1 MSYRSRILGIGMNVP
16 ARVVTNHELATK
28 METSHEWIVER
39 TGIEERRWVT
49 DETGASM
56 ATAASK
62 EAIERAGITPRDV
75 DLIIYATLSP
85 DFNFPGTGVFVQRAL
100 GLKEIPCLDIR
111 QQCTGFIYGL
121 SIADAY
127 IRTGMFK
134 HVLLIGAE
142 IHSTGID
149 ISTAGRDVTVL
160 FGDGAGA
167 VVLGRAENDEHI
179 LLSTHIHA
187 DGSEVHSTG
196 LDISTAGRDITV
208 LFGDGAGAVVIG
220 RATDEA
226 HVILST
232 HIHADGSEAEILW
245 TEYPASA
252 RHPRISAE
260 AMAERKH
267 YPMMNGK
274 KVFKHAVTRMP
285 QAIMEGMIAN
295 GLKLDDIDMV
305 IPHQANLRINQMV
318 AQMIGLPPEKMHNN
332 IMKYGNTTAAT
343 IPILLAEAERSG
355 RLERGMKVAMVAFGS
370 GFTWGAAI
378 VDW

>member
-1 MSYRSRILGIGMNVP
+1 MHRSRILGIGMSVP
-16 ARVVTNHELATK
+16 SRVVTNHELATK

-39 TGIEERRWVT
+39 TGIEERRWV
-49 DETGASM
+49 EPGEGGAEL
-56 ATAASK
+56 AAKASR
-62 EAIERAGITPRDV
+62 EAIERAGLQPKDI

-85 DFNFPGTGVFVQRAL
+85 DFNFPGTGVFVQRLL
-100 GLKEIPCLDIR
+100 GLREIPCLDIR
-111 QQCTGFIYGL
+111 QQCTGFLYGL

-127 IRTGMFK
+127 VRTGNFK
-134 HVLLIGAE
+134 HVLLIGSE
-142 IHSTGID
+142 VHSTGLD

-167 VVLGRAENDEHI
+167 VV
-179 LLSTHIHA
+179 
-187 DGSEVHSTG
+187 
-196 LDISTAGRDITV
+196 
-208 LFGDGAGAVVIG
+208 IG
-220 RATDEA
+220 RATDDE
-226 HVILST
+226 HLILST

-267 YPMMNGK
+267 YPAMNGK

-295 GLKLDDIDMV
+295 GLQLSNIDMV

-318 AQMIGLPPEKMHNN
+318 GQMIGLPPEKMHNN
-332 IMKYGNTTAAT
+332 IQKYGNTTAAS
-343 IPILLAEAERSG
+343 IPICMHEAIELG
-355 RLERGMKVAMVAFGS
+355 KIKPGNLVCLVAFGA
-370 GFTWGAAI
+370 GLTWGSAFLRY
-378 VDW
+378 

>member
-1 MSYRSRILGIGMNVP
+1 MTHRSRILGIGMAVP
-16 ARVVTNHELATK
+16 KRIVTNHDLAAQ

-39 TGIEERRWVT
+39 TGIEQRHWVEEG
-49 DETGASM
+49 ETGTTL

-62 EAIERAGITPRDV
+62 QAMERAGVDAKDI

-85 DFNFPGTGVFVQRAL
+85 DFFFPGTAVFVQRAL
-100 GLKEIPCLDIR
+100 GMKEIPCLDIR

-134 HVLLIGAE
+134 
-142 IHSTGID
+142 
-149 ISTAGRDVTVL
+149 
-160 FGDGAGA
+160 
-167 VVLGRAENDEHI
+167 NI
-179 LLSTHIHA
+179 LMI
-187 DGSEVHSTG
+187 GSEVHSTG
-196 LDISTAGRDITV
+196 LDVSTAGRDITV

-220 RATDEA
+220 RATDEQ
-226 HVILST
+226 HMLLST

-252 RHPRISAE
+252 RHPRITEA

-267 YPMMNGK
+267 FPTMNGK

-285 QAIMEGMIAN
+285 QAIMEGLVAN
-295 GLKLDDIDMV
+295 NLKLTDIDMM

-318 AQMIGLPPEKMHNN
+318 TQMIGLPVEKTHNT
-332 IMKYGNTTAAT
+332 IMKYGNTTAAS
-343 IPILLAEAERSG
+343 IPMCMYDAIELGKIKPGNLVC
-355 RLERGMKVAMVAFGS
+355 LVAFGA
-370 GFTWGAAI
+370 GLTWGSAFLRF
-378 VDW
+378 

>member
-1 MSYRSRILGIGMNVP
+1 MHRSRILGIGMSVP
-16 ARVVTNHELATK
+16 QRVVTNHELATK

-39 TGIEERRWVT
+39 SGIEERRWVS
-49 DETGASM
+49 DGESGATL

-62 EAIERAGITPRDV
+62 EAIARAGLEPKDI

-85 DFNFPGTGVFVQRAL
+85 DFFFPGTAVFVQRAL
-100 GLKEIPCLDIR
+100 GLKDIPCLDIR

-127 IRTGMFK
+127 IKTGGFE
-134 HVLLIGAE
+134 HVLVIGSE
-142 IHSTGID
+142 VHSTGLD
-149 ISTAGRDVTVL
+149 VSTAGRDVTVL

-167 VVLGRAENDEHI
+167 VVLGRA
-179 LLSTHIHA
+179 
-187 DGSEVHSTG
+187 
-196 LDISTAGRDITV
+196 
-208 LFGDGAGAVVIG
+208 
-220 RATDEA
+220 TDDA
-226 HVILST
+226 HVLLST

-252 RHPRISAE
+252 RNPRISAE

-295 GLKLDDIDMV
+295 GLKLEDIDMV

-318 AQMIGLPPEKMHNN
+318 AKMIGLPDDKIHNN
-332 IMKYGNTTAAT
+332 IQKYGNTTAAS
-343 IPILLAEAERSG
+343 IPICMHEAIELGKIKPGS
-355 RLERGMKVAMVAFGS
+355 LVCLVAFGA
-370 GFTWGAAI
+370 GLTWGS
-378 VDW
+378 VFLRY